1 MAPNRLANFI
11 KNTVSTVICL
21 FGIPLLTRWICKN
34 KVAVLLYHD
43 VLPAVFTKHL
53 TYLSKHYKI
62 ITLETLVL
70 AIHNKDFSEVPPKS
84 VVITIDDGHAGN
96 INLLPII
103 KQYQIT
109 PTIYVCTQIINTHR
123 HFWFRG
129 PYHQSKM
136 EKERL
141 KRLPNAERLAL
152 LKESSDFEPEKEYR
166 ERQALNIDEMQ
177 QMMDCV
183 DFQPHTQFHPILPNC
198 NDIEVK
204 QEMLSSKADLEELL
218 GEVCLHFSYPNGD
231 YSEREIEIAKSGGFR
246 SARTS
251 NIGWNTCDTS
261 PYQLKAIPISD
272 DAGLIRFRAELTTL
286 PQRFGKWVNT
296 LLWKTMS

>member
-109 PTIYVCTQIINTHR
+109 PTVYVCTQIITTHR
-123 HFWFRG
+123 HVWFKIAE
-129 PYHQSKM
+129 QSKI

-141 KRLPNAERLAL
+141 KKVSNADRLAH
-152 LKESSDFEPEKEYR
+152 LKHTVGFEPEKMYS
-166 ERQALNIDEMQ
+166 ERQALNRTEVKEMAES
-177 QMMDCV
+177 V
-183 DFQPHTQFHPILPNC
+183 DFQPHTRFHPILPQC
-198 NDIEVK
+198 TAAECE
-204 QEMLSSKADLEELL
+204 QEILGSKADLERLL
-218 GEVCLHFSYPNGD
+218 GGECSHFSYPNGD
-231 YSEREIEIAKSGGFR
+231 YTEREIAIVKAGGFR
-246 SARTS
+246 SARTTD
-251 NIGWNTCDTS
+251 IGWNTPHTP
-261 PYQLKAIPISD
+261 PYRLKAVPITD
-272 DAGLIRFRAELTTL
+272 DAGLILFRAELTTI
-286 PQRFGKWVNT
+286 PQRLRRWIT
-296 LLWKTMS
+296 ALLDGR